1 MVEDKS
7 KQQLELLY
15 DLLKHGLTDSNNPA
29 NVGRQALDLILRSH
43 SILRGEIFVLD
54 DRGILR
60 LLALSGYDHAD
71 ISIKEKKVEERLQ
84 QELIHQVLEREE
96 GLTIPDVGCQDYWM
110 PIPDLDEDICSVA
123 VLPMIADEK
132 VLGVMSLLS
141 AETGYFTEERLPLLN
156 AISTTVALVIKNARL
171 FRQVQS
177 GQEQLRKLAEQLV
190 NVQEMERKSV
200 SRTLHDE
207 TGQTLT
213 ALRMQLVAMERE
225 VSADSTLLENIK
237 EADNLL
243 GETINRIRRLAY
255 TLRPPELDTLG
266 LSAALQ
272 RLCQD
277 FRQYYKNIEI
287 AYQGEEIPTLPESIS
302 ISFYRCLQEAL
313 TNVAKHAEATN
324 VKVEFS
330 QNGKEI
336 HLEVQDNGNGHAA
349 SSSQSL
355 GGLGLLGM
363 RERFERID
371 GKLTV
376 VSDRESGTRLTA
388 TVPWEE

>member
-1 MVEDKS
+1 
-7 KQQLELLY
+7 
-15 DLLKHGLTDSNNPA
+15 
-29 NVGRQALDLILRSH
+29 
-43 SILRGEIFVLD
+43 
-54 DRGILR
+54 
-60 LLALSGYDHAD
+60 
-71 ISIKEKKVEERLQ
+71 
-84 QELIHQVLEREE
+84 
-96 GLTIPDVGCQDYWM
+96 
-110 PIPDLDEDICSVA
+110 
-123 VLPMIADEK
+123 
-132 VLGVMSLLS
+132 
-141 AETGYFTEERLPLLN
+141 
-156 AISTTVALVIKNARL
+156 
-171 FRQVQS
+171 VQS